1 VLSDL
6 TERLTDLV
14 DAVGYV
20 GVAVLVAVES
30 IFPPIPSEAVLPFAG
45 FVASDGDA
53 NLVGMILAATVG
65 SMVGAY
71 ALYAF
76 AAWIGQER
84 LHYAVA
90 RWGRWVRLSVADVE
104 RSEAWFARRGSVA
117 VLVGRCVPVVRALIS
132 FPAGFGRM
140 PLGTFSLYTFLG
152 SLIWN
157 TAQIG
162 TGYLLRDQWDEV
174 TPIMDRFQLLI
185 LAVLVLIVL
194 AYVWAKFLSPAARR
208 GETTERRRDAEV
220 IAAWHQSHP
229 RTTSETET

>member
-1 VLSDL
+1 MLSDL
-6 TERLTDLV
+6 TERVTDV
-14 DAVGYV
+14 IDAVGYV
-20 GVAVLVAVES
+20 GVAVLVALES

-53 NLVGMILAATVG
+53 NLVLMVVAATIG

-71 ALYAF
+71 ALYGF
-76 AAWIGQER
+76 AVWIGQER
-84 LHYAVA
+84 MHYVVA

-104 RSEAWFARRGSVA
+104 RSEAWFERRGPVT
-117 VLVGRCVPVVRALIS
+117 VLVGRCVPVIRALVS

-140 PLGTFSLYTFLG
+140 PLATFSLYTFLG

-157 TAQIG
+157 SAQIG
-162 TGYLLRDQWDEV
+162 AGYLLRDQWDEV

-185 LAVLVLIVL
+185 VAVLLLAVL

-220 IAAWHQSHP
+220 IAAWHQRS
-229 RTTSETET
+229 